1 MVDLR
6 RIPPGRAGRLWLT
19 GRLRSAR
26 LATDLLERKLRI
38 LRLERERFDLRAD
51 RTGRR
56 WGTSWR
62 TADRWGTRA
71 AVLGGHRAA
80 LLCAPAGRATVEVA
94 WANAMGVRYPAEAVC
109 RLPVAAVGDP
119 VAGTVTIVEAT
130 EAYRAAVVAAVAH
143 AAAEAARRAVDA
155 ELAATGRR
163 RRAIADRLLPGLE
176 AALASV
182 TADLE
187 ETERAET
194 VRLRWAAAGGRAGGN
209 Q

>member
-38 LRLERERFDLRAD
+38 LRLERERFDLRAE

-56 WGTSWR
+56 WDVSWR
-62 TADRWGTRA
+62 AADTWGTRA
-71 AVLGGHRAA
+71 AVLGGRRAQR
-80 LLCAPAGRATVEVA
+80 LCTAPARTTVEVA
-94 WANAMGVRYPAEAVC
+94 WASAMGVRYPADAEC
-109 RLPVAAVGDP
+109 RLPIATDSEP

-130 EAYRAAVVAAVAH
+130 AAYRTAVVAAVAH
-143 AAAEAARRAVDA
+143 AAAEAARRAVDT
-155 ELAATGRR
+155 ELASTRR
-163 RRAIADRLLPGLE
+163 RQRAIADRLLPGLE
-176 AALASV
+176 GALVRV

-187 ETERAET
+187 EAERAET
-194 VRLRWAAAGGRAGGN
+194 VRMRWAAAGGRTRGN
-209 Q
+209 R